1 MFFVFR
7 FLHFLCKFGIPREQ
21 CDKKNSEKV
30 EKNDILE
37 KKIPMWRSTDRQALF
52 WTDLTVGVLKKGPS
66 LIWQHFEKFRP
77 PK

>member
-37 KKIPMWRSTDRQALF
+37 KKIPMWQSTDRQALF
-52 WTDLTVGVLKKGPS
+52 LD
-66 LIWQHFEKFRP
+66 
-77 PK
+77 